1 MFEDRQSEKYAGSV
15 RAVFAMAYVNN
26 LSLLLMPVHWLLRD
40 SCSFL
45 MSCASIIGSLLWLDW
60 L

>member
-40 SCSFL
+40 GCSFL
-45 MSCASIIGSLLWLDW
+45 MSCA
-60 L
+60 